1 MATLSRHNRFT
12 MRTAKTTKTVRARPV
27 ILSLHQKSSVKGL
40 MYAELMSMKCRI
52 KEAMRKSKE
61 TGVQKEWVAGKKQEI
76 LTRLASRLEE
86 PPVATLHWE
95 MTVIW
100 ILMMIFR
107 FAEEAEVGLLMLSG
121 SVMLNSSKDNRNK
134 ERFREE
140 GSLVMHLKMST
151 WTMRVLLRTE
161 ELQQDDFCKMVEET

>member
-1 MATLSRHNRFT
+1 
-12 MRTAKTTKTVRARPV
+12 
-27 ILSLHQKSSVKGL
+27 
-40 MYAELMSMKCRI
+40 
-52 KEAMRKSKE
+52 
-61 TGVQKEWVAGKKQEI
+61 
-76 LTRLASRLEE
+76 
-86 PPVATLHWE
+86 